1 MNARAI
7 NHCYNNNKNHI
18 YRVLSASREFPRGV
32 KAAVKFSICKER
44 LKPLKL
50 ISENLVLSRSCIA
63 VKSAIELKEGVPSS
77 DILKSSALW
86 IASLI
91 T

>member
-1 MNARAI
+1 MYKSMNARAI

-32 KAAVKFSICKER
+32 KAAVKFSI
-44 LKPLKL
+44 
-50 ISENLVLSRSCIA
+50 SENRVLSRSCIA